1 MSVCMR
7 KRAQWE
13 KVKSVSVHK
22 GPEHTYV
29 ITLRVNEV
37 EIERESN
44 ICVCT
49 CFCSTS
55 AQIFVR
61 HNFRSTSDESRVFDC
76 SEQTTMKITR
86 R

>member
-37 EIERESN
+37 EIERERATYVFVLAFARLRLKYLFV
-44 ICVCT
+44 I
-49 CFCSTS
+49 
-55 AQIFVR
+55 IFVR
-61 HNFRSTSDESRVFDC
+61 RQTKAEFLIAVSR
-76 SEQTTMKITR
+76 R